1 MSGSVLRIGGDLPI
15 TDISTLPADAGGS
28 TIEISNINDFDI
40 GLLGNQRKLVSTP
53 PRTPGGAGGS
63 DIQEISLGGGNNG
76 SDGIEFVNLEDTAVS
91 YDVRPPPSNGD
102 SIRIVRDSEPVM
114 RLGGG
119 IGNGG
124 SSSFVSAPPPMSTS
138 APMGTTAA
146 PTAPV
151 SSSSSGWFSGGVA
164 APTAVPAPESGGFAN
179 KLKTLFG
186 GGSTRD
192 NATNNGSNNASGYAA
207 PISQPVYLTPEEE
220 NAKKMEGLTL
230 LERMDRKGIGGTK
243 MTIANTLDEINAEVA
258 RRKDS
263 KGLEASI
270 RFQRSM
276 MTTVTSGMEF
286 LNNRYDP
293 LGLSLDGWSEQV
305 NENIEDFDEIFEELY
320 DKYKDKSKVAPEVR
334 LVMSLGLS
342 AAMCH
347 ITNTMFKSKMP
358 GMDDILRKNPDLA
371 RQMAQAAATQAVGPG
386 FANFVGMG
394 MPSGSGN
401 RGGNM
406 TPPTMRQPSAPQPMP
421 SMNSI
426 HEDDRP
432 MFTPPMGSGIGG
444 PIPNMDPRGGIDMN
458 GGGHTMTARRE
469 MRGPSGV
476 EDILRTLETAGG
488 AAPNRA
494 VPPPAQNIDSE
505 DLGSVHSGMTGVTT
519 ETMRRQGLN
528 RRRKPTTTQPTG
540 ATLTLNV

>member
-1 MSGSVLRIGGDLPI
+1 MLQDRMSGPVLHIGGDLPM
-15 TDISTLPADAGGS
+15 TDVSAMPDAGGS
-28 TIEISNINDFDI
+28 TIEINNINDFDL
-40 GLLGNQRKLVSTP
+40 GMLGNQRKLVSTP
-53 PRTPGGAGGS
+53 PRSASPG
-63 DIQEISLGGGNNG
+63 IQEMSLGGG
-76 SDGIEFVNLEDTAVS
+76 DGIEFVNLEDTAVS
-91 YDVRPPPSNGD
+91 FDIRPPPSNGD
-102 SIRIVRDSEPVM
+102 SIKIMRESESSVM

-119 IGNGG
+119 GGG
-124 SSSFVSAPPPMSTS
+124 SGSFSSAPQAAAFS
-138 APMGTTAA
+138 APTQQQQQ
-146 PTAPV
+146 V

-164 APTAVPAPESGGFAN
+164 APAPAPAPESGGFVG
-179 KLKTLFG
+179 KLKSMFG
-186 GGSTRD
+186 GNS
-192 NATNNGSNNASGYAA
+192 SSASAA
-207 PISQPVYLTPEEE
+207 SPIGGQLPQQVYLTPEEE

-230 LERMDRKGIGGTK
+230 LERMDRKGVGGTK

-263 KGLEASI
+263 KGLEASV

-305 NENIEDFDEIFEELY
+305 NENIEDYDEIFEELY

-358 GMDDILRKNPDLA
+358 GMDDILRNNPDLA
-371 RQMAQAAATQAVGPG
+371 RQMAQAAAAQAVGPG

-394 MPSGSGN
+394 MPGGAHNSG
-401 RGGNM
+401 GGSR
-406 TPPTMRQPSAPQPMP
+406 TPPMRRAQPAPQPVP
-421 SMNSI
+421 SMSSI
-426 HEDDRP
+426 HEDDSP
-432 MFTPPMGSGIGG
+432 MMMGPMGSGMGRS
-444 PIPNMDPRGGIDMN
+444 IPTVDPRGGIESEP
-458 GGGHTMTARRE
+458 TMTARRE

-476 EDILRTLETAGG
+476 EDILRTLETAGSSVS
-488 AAPNRA
+488 NRS
-494 VPPPAQNIDSE
+494 VPPPAQNIDAE
-505 DLGSVHSGMTGVTT
+505 DIGSVHSGLTT

-528 RRRKPTTTQPTG
+528 RRRKPATTQPTG

>member
-1 MSGSVLRIGGDLPI
+1 MSGPVLRIGGDLPM
-15 TDISTLPADAGGS
+15 TDVSAMPDAGGS
-28 TIEISNINDFDI
+28 TIEISSGNINDFDL

-53 PRTPGGAGGS
+53 PRSASPGL
-63 DIQEISLGGGNNG
+63 QEVSLGGGG
-76 SDGIEFVNLEDTAVS
+76 GGDGIEFVNLEDTAVS
-91 YDVRPPPSNGD
+91 FDVRPPPSNGD
-102 SIRIVRDSEPVM
+102 SIKIMRDSEPSVM
-114 RLGGG
+114 KLGGG
-119 IGNGG
+119 G
-124 SSSFVSAPPPMSTS
+124 SGSGSGISFSSAP
-138 APMGTTAA
+138 AA
-146 PTAPV
+146 PAAPQV

-164 APTAVPAPESGGFAN
+164 APTPAPAPEPGFMGKLKSMFGGSSGGSAASVPAPVGGA
-179 KLKTLFG
+179 L
-186 GGSTRD
+186 
-192 NATNNGSNNASGYAA
+192 
-207 PISQPVYLTPEEE
+207 PQQVYLTPEEE

-305 NENIEDFDEIFEELY
+305 NENIEDYDEIFEELY

-371 RQMAQAAATQAVGPG
+371 RQMAQAAAAQAVGPG

-394 MPSGSGN
+394 MPGGAHGGGGGS
-401 RGGNM
+401 R
-406 TPPTMRQPSAPQPMP
+406 TPPMQRAPPAPQPVP
-421 SMNSI
+421 SMSSI
-426 HEDDRP
+426 HEDEPP
-432 MFTPPMGSGIGG
+432 MMMGPMGSGMGG
-444 PIPNMDPRGGIDMN
+444 SIPTMDPRGGIEAPPA
-458 GGGHTMTARRE
+458 MTARRE

-488 AAPNRA
+488 NPPNRS
-494 VPPPAQNIDSE
+494 VPPPAQNIDAE
-505 DLGSVHSGMTGVTT
+505 DLGSVHSGMTGMTT
-519 ETMRRQGLN
+519 DTMRRQGLH

>member
-1 MSGSVLRIGGDLPI
+1 MSGPVLRIGGDLPM
-15 TDISTLPADAGGS
+15 TDISAAPDAGGS

-40 GLLGNQRKLVSTP
+40 GLLGNQRKLVGTP
-53 PRTPGGAGGS
+53 PRSASPGIQEVSIGGGS
-63 DIQEISLGGGNNG
+63 GDGG
-76 SDGIEFVNLEDTAVS
+76 GIEFVNLEDTSVS
-91 YDVRPPPSNGD
+91 FDVRPPPVSNGD
-102 SIRIVRDSEPVM
+102 SIKILRDTEPTVM

-119 IGNGG
+119 
-124 SSSFVSAPPPMSTS
+124 SSSPPIP
-138 APMGTTAA
+138 TAQPA
-146 PTAPV
+146 APV

-164 APTAVPAPESGGFAN
+164 APTAAAPAPESGGFTS
-179 KLKTLFG
+179 KLKSLFG
-186 GGSTRD
+186 GGSSTS
-192 NATNNGSNNASGYAA
+192 TPSITSQ
-207 PISQPVYLTPEEE
+207 PSQPVYLTPEEE

-243 MTIANTLDEINAEVA
+243 MTIANTLDEINAEVS

-286 LNNRYDP
+286 LNSRYDP

-305 NENIEDFDEIFEELY
+305 NENIEDYDEIFEELY

-371 RQMAQAAATQAVGPG
+371 RQMAQAAAEQAVGPG

-394 MPSGSGN
+394 MPGGGGSGGS
-401 RGGNM
+401 RGGPSG
-406 TPPTMRQPSAPQPMP
+406 PPMMRPPQPMP
-421 SMNSI
+421 SMASF
-426 HEDDRP
+426 HEDERP
-432 MFTPPMGSGIGG
+432 VMMGPMGSGMGG
-444 PIPNMDPRGGIDMN
+444 AIPNMDPRGNVEM
-458 GGGHTMTARRE
+458 GGPPPMTARRE
-469 MRGPSGV
+469 MRGPTGV

-488 AAPNRA
+488 NPPNRA
-494 VPPPAQNIDSE
+494 VPPPAQNIDAE
-505 DLGSVHSGMTGVTT
+505 DLGSVHSGMTGMTT

>member
-1 MSGSVLRIGGDLPI
+1 MLQDRMSGPVLRIGGDLPM
-15 TDISTLPADAGGS
+15 TEVSAFPDAGGS
-28 TIEISNINDFDI
+28 TIEIGNINDFDL
-40 GLLGNQRKLVSTP
+40 GLLGNQRKLISTP
-53 PRTPGGAGGS
+53 PRAPSPGL
-63 DIQEISLGGGNNG
+63 QEMSLGGGG
-76 SDGIEFVNLEDTAVS
+76 GDGIEFVNLEDTAVS
-91 YDVRPPPSNGD
+91 FDVKPPPSNGD
-102 SIRIVRDSEPVM
+102 SIRIMRDSEPM

-119 IGNGG
+119 GV
-124 SSSFVSAPPPMSTS
+124 SFSSAPVSSMPS
-138 APMGTTAA
+138 A
-146 PTAPV
+146 PTAASQA

-164 APTAVPAPESGGFAN
+164 APTPAPAAEGGFAS
-179 KLKTLFG
+179 KFKSFFG
-186 GGSTRD
+186 GGS
-192 NATNNGSNNASGYAA
+192 SSSA
-207 PISQPVYLTPEEE
+207 PPPVAGQLPQQVYLTPEEE
-220 NAKKMEGLTL
+220 SAKKMEGLTL

-243 MTIANTLDEINAEVA
+243 MTVANTLDEINAELA

-263 KGLEASI
+263 KGLEASV

-305 NENIEDFDEIFEELY
+305 NENIEDYDEIFEELY

-371 RQMAQAAATQAVGPG
+371 RQMAQAAAAQAVGPG

-394 MPSGSGN
+394 MPGGGAYGGSGGGGGG
-401 RGGNM
+401 GGNGGSR
-406 TPPTMRQPSAPQPMP
+406 TPPMQRMPQPVP
-421 SMNSI
+421 SMSSI
-426 HEDDRP
+426 HEDDMQMP
-432 MFTPPMGSGIGG
+432 MMAPMGSGMGG
-444 PIPNMDPRGGIDMN
+444 AIPNMDPRGRVDM
-458 GGGHTMTARRE
+458 GGAPAMTARRE

-488 AAPNRA
+488 AGPNRA
-494 VPPPAQNIDSE
+494 LPPPAQNIDAE
-505 DLGSVHSGMTGVTT
+505 DLGSVHSGMTGMTT
-519 ETMRRQGLN
+519 ETMRRQGMH